1 MPEEPKHPAILAKDL
16 QISDIILQH
25 IHQEARHGGRNHMK
39 AGREDGRKKSYRIKI
54 SAQKGLE
61 LLQQHPALKDQ
72 TKLKTRNWNLGTWYE
87 DDVVLKDTIQAAA
100 WCQLQSFKDS
110 VSLPEVIGM
119 EGWEQMAA
127 STERKSDDGGDEEK
141 TCKKIKPFQFSFRLH
156 TDYELF
162 SVEMMDRRN
171 LKVFAS
177 FESNTS
183 PPPRPPPHDACAT
196 RLQCSLMMQ
205 HNGGAWQLWRRRK
218 RRGARGGLLNRHD
231 PHRPSIPSL
240 FLANVRSLANKMD
253 EMRLRVAT
261 KTSNSCAFLLT
272 ESWLTASIPDAS
284 IEIQGYT
291 IHRQDRNKESTGK
304 SRGGGVVIYLN
315 NNWTSDSKLVSS
327 HCSQD
332 LEYITVK
339 CRPFHLAR
347 EHSAVFITVVY
358 IAPDAN
364 ASIALAILHN
374 TISAQQSK
382 YPHAVHITVGDFNQT
397 NLKTVLPKLYQHV
410 KCATRGD
417 NTLDKVYTNI
427 KNGYRA
433 KQLPQLAQS
442 DHMSLLLIPAYT
454 PIRKSAPITIKTV
467 KTWPEGAM
475 EQLQNCF
482 EITDWSVFEN
492 RTLNS
497 TQHQF

>member
-1 MPEEPKHPAILAKDL
+1 MVQQVRSERKVSYAEAVKVVDKESSGGAGVNIADEP
-16 QISDIILQH
+16 
-25 IHQEARHGGRNHMK
+25 
-39 AGREDGRKKSYRIKI
+39 RKEM
-54 SAQKGLE
+54 G
-61 LLQQHPALKDQ
+61 
-72 TKLKTRNWNLGTWYE
+72 
-87 DDVVLKDTIQAAA
+87 
-100 WCQLQSFKDS
+100 
-110 VSLPEVIGM
+110 EV
-119 EGWEQMAA
+119 
-127 STERKSDDGGDEEK
+127 STEKLVLFVAYVINCTDQAKVLYSRQDLLDIGSRCELAISEEF
-141 TCKKIKPFQFSFRLH
+141 TEHHNIP
-156 TDYELF
+156 
-162 SVEMMDRRN
+162 VEIARQPD
-171 LKVFAS
+171 S
-177 FESNTS
+177 
-183 PPPRPPPHDACAT
+183 
-196 RLQCSLMMQ
+196 
-205 HNGGAWQLWRRRK
+205 AWITPVKRRRRK
-218 RRGARGGLLNRHD
+218 RRGARGGLLNRLKRD

-261 KTSNSCAFLLT
+261 KTTNSCAFLLT

-304 SRGGGVVIYLN
+304 SRSGGVVIYLN

-364 ASIALAILHN
+364 ASITLAILHN

-382 YPHAVHITVGDFNQT
+382 YPHAVHITAGDFNQT

-492 RTLNS
+492 RDLEQYTASVLGYITHCMDTVTRDKRIRIYPNRKPWMTKAVQCLLKDRDTAFKKGDKALYS
-497 TQHQF
+497 AARANLKRGIRRAKADYKNKIEDCLQSNDSRKVW